1 MAINNVVFFYRQ
13 ASLKDWGHEYTWCK
27 TVRMENYVLTSK
39 NEQASKMLETIM
51 KEQDSLKKES
61 HKEKRSK
68 ISLTVLE
75 VLG

>member
-1 MAINNVVFFYRQ
+1 
-13 ASLKDWGHEYTWCK
+13 
-27 TVRMENYVLTSK
+27 MENYVLTSK